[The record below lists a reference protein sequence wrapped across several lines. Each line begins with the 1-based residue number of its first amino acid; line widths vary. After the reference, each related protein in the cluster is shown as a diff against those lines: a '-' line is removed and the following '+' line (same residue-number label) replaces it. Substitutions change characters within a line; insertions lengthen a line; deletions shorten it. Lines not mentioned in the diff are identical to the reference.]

1 MESNYYICFRMKL
14 FNRRVLSK
22 LLLFFLTAVI
32 FNLSV
37 DVKDYSKNYI
47 PEDLSFNDQESI
59 VELIVEKW
67 LGFSNAF
74 IEYDEPDQ
82 EDGVIL
88 DFHKITLAISSQNQ
102 SIVFEKSPIIFIK
115 NSKRLNYLN
124 SNRLK
129 TPFLDILSPPPKV

>member
-1 MESNYYICFRMKL
+1 MKSNYYIWTRMKL
-14 FNRRVLSK
+14 FNGPVLSK

-67 LGFSNAF
+67 LGFNNAF

-82 EDGVIL
+82 EDGGIL

-102 SIVFEKSPIIFIK
+102 TIVFEKYPVIFIK

>member
-37 DVKDYSKNYI
+37 DVKDYSENYI

-82 EDGVIL
+82 EDGGIL
-88 DFHKITLAISSQNQ
+88 DFHKITLAINSQNQ
-102 SIVFEKSPIIFIK
+102 TIVFDKSPIISIK

-124 SNRLK
+124 SNSLK
-129 TPFLDILSPPPKV
+129 KPFLDILSPPPKV